1 VAGISKE
8 TLSNRE
14 AVTVVAF
21 FVDGAKHVQMEWFFN
36 LAIAAGADQELP
48 EREDESPFSQA
59 RRPFISPNELAVM
72 IDREIPKYC
81 VFRV

>member
-1 VAGISKE
+1 MLFFIDGSK
-8 TLSNRE
+8 S
-14 AVTVVAF
+14 
-21 FVDGAKHVQMEWFFN
+21 VQVEWFLN
-36 LAIAAGADQELP
+36 LAISVGADPMLP

-81 VFRV
+81 VLRV